1 MCNLVAKK
9 DAKRCKKQNQKEV
22 PKLVN
27 SCHLSTAQFLHVW
40 ITEGGPHVGTVQGP
54 GLGGTT
60 LSMLSIDQPWNV
72 WDDETCGRRLKG
84 T

>member
-1 MCNLVAKK
+1 MTQKA
-9 DAKRCKKQNQKEV
+9 NQKEV

-40 ITEGGPHVGTVQGP
+40 ITEGGPHVGTAQGP

-72 WDDETCGRRLKG
+72 WDDETCARRLKG